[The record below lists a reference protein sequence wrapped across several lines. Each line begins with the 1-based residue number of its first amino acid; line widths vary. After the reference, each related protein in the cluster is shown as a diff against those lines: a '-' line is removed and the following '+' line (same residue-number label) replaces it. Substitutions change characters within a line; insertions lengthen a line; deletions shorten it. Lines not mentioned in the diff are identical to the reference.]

1 MNRFLLA
8 VPVAVGLHSLLLVM
22 PFATF
27 KEVQPVLAPVKR
39 ISVSLTSKT
48 ATRQVTKQPAKVE
61 KKKKEAVKPKP
72 KAEKV
77 KPPFPPP
84 PEPKTR
90 PVIKRKVEPVKAEA
104 NQVRS
109 APKNLNPVAAVE
121 TGVETTKT
129 EDPAELKEQQG
140 ETGASIVRKAMPLY
154 QINPP
159 PDYPYQAR
167 RRGFEGTVV
176 IEALISV
183 SGRVADLRLAA
194 SSGHRSLDKAAI
206 KAVRKWRFT
215 PGSQG
220 GVMKEMWVRVP
231 VSFRLK

>member
-8 VPVAVGLHSLLLVM
+8 VPVAAGLHCLLLVM

-27 KEVQPVLAPVKR
+27 KEVQPALAPVKR
-39 ISVSLTSKT
+39 ISVSLTSKA
-48 ATRQVTKQPAKVE
+48 ATRQVTKQHSAKVE
-61 KKKKEAVKPKP
+61 KKKKEAVKPKQQ
-72 KAEKV
+72 AEKI
-77 KPPFPPP
+77 KPSPLE
-84 PEPKTR
+84 PEIR
-90 PVIKRKVEPVKAEA
+90 PMAKRKAEPVKAEA

-109 APKNLNPVAAVE
+109 APKNLNSVAAVE
-121 TGVETTKT
+121 TGVETIKT
-129 EDPAELKEQQG
+129 ADPAELKQQQG
-140 ETGASIVRKAMPLY
+140 VTGAFIVRKAMPLY

-176 IEALISV
+176 VEALISI
-183 SGRVADLRLAA
+183 SGRVADFKLAA

-231 VSFRLK
+231 VSFQLK

>member
-8 VPVAVGLHSLLLVM
+8 VPVAVGLHCLLLVM
-22 PFATF
+22 PFAVF
-27 KEVQPVLAPVKR
+27 QEVQPILGPVKR
-39 ISVSLTSKT
+39 ISVSLTSKA
-48 ATRQVTKQPAKVE
+48 ATRQVEQQHSAKVE
-61 KKKKEAVKPKP
+61 KKKKEAVRPKP
-72 KAEKV
+72 QAEKINSS
-77 KPPFPPP
+77 P
-84 PEPKTR
+84 PEPSIR
-90 PVIKRKVEPVKAEA
+90 PMVKRKVEPVKTEA

-109 APKNLNPVAAVE
+109 CPKNLNPVAAVE

-129 EDPAELKEQQG
+129 ADPAELKQQQG
-140 ETGASIVRKAMPLY
+140 ETGASIVRKTMPLY

-176 IEALISV
+176 IEALISI
-183 SGRVADLRLAA
+183 SGRVTDFKLAA
-194 SSGHRSLDKAAI
+194 SSGHRSLDRAAI

-220 GVMKEMWVRVP
+220 GVMKEMWVGVP